1 MVLSRTISLNSNCT
15 VKNEGRREGRKEGNK
30 QNFDKCIVMDLE
42 V

>member
-1 MVLSRTISLNSNCT
+1 MVLSRTISLNSNCS
-15 VKNEGRREGRKEGNK
+15 VKNEGRKEGNK